1 MNSLAEE
8 VIPVNQIKY
17 SRITVNLGR
26 VGKWRHSMQVTGN
39 MIAVFSCNPPP
50 RSKGQGPPLSLL
62 TSISLTPL
70 SFPGP
75 DIFY

>member
-8 VIPVNQIKY
+8 DIPVNQIKY

-26 VGKWRHSMQVTGN
+26 VGKGKHSMQVTGN
-39 MIAVFSCNPPP
+39 VIAVFSCNP
-50 RSKGQGPPLSLL
+50 RSKGQGPPLSLF
-62 TSISLTPL
+62 TSISLTPI